1 MTGALLDREL
11 KVTWLTKALALA
23 ADQVP
28 TIEARQLLRERL
40 IAEGLGQEAA
50 AKTVT
55 ALSRVWLLPVERG
68 DFWTCWPLQAERDL
82 RDLRPF
88 HFGALLAT
96 EPFFRSLL
104 EAVGREAR
112 ASETVNTVA
121 VRKRLRDQHGPRR
134 AIDVA
139 AQRGIKT
146 LRELGVL
153 IGEPSNST
161 SVVGKLQITDAELAA
176 WLVRCLLEA
185 RGAES
190 IPLADLGH
198 APEFFGLVLPRALPR
213 KAAGITQYAE
223 GLGRTVLVRTM
234 MPMPGQLNEP
244 SIALRADGGCPR
256 GGLMVHRR
264 RRG

>member
-11 KVTWLTKALALA
+11 KVAWLTKALALA

-28 TIEARQLLRERL
+28 TAEARQLLREGL
-40 IAEGLGQEAA
+40 VAEGLGQEAA

-68 DFWTCWPLQAERDL
+68 DPWTGWPLQAERDL
-82 RDLRPF
+82 RDLRAF
-88 HFGALLAT
+88 HLGALLAT

-104 EAVGREAR
+104 EAAGREAR

-153 IGEPSNST
+153 IGEPSDSI
-161 SVVGKLQITDAELAA
+161 SVVGKLKITDNELAA
-176 WLVRCLLEA
+176 WLVRCLLEG
-185 RGAES
+185 RGTEF
-190 IPLADLGH
+190 IPQADLAH
-198 APEFFGLVLPRALPR
+198 APEFFGLVLPRVLPR
-213 KAAGITQYAE
+213 KAAGITQHAE

-234 MPMPGQLNEP
+234 MPMPGQLNGP
-244 SIALRADGGCPR
+244 SISLVG
-256 GGLMVHRR
+256 
-264 RRG
+264 